1 MKISWTEAGLENG
14 FWSANG
20 GEAFRLKSTPTTPIL
35 PGYENL
41 NRGGVS
47 NIWGA
52 AERVQGRP
60 GGLDK
65 ASRAPH
71 PKVWPLVFWK
81 IPLLAPLSNIFWVL
95 GLGKKKGR
103 K

>member
-65 ASRAPH
+65 ASRPH
-71 PKVWPLVFWK
+71 TLRCGPWSSGRSLY
-81 IPLLAPLSNIFWVL
+81 LLHCPIFPRYW
-95 GLGKKKGR
+95 G
-103 K
+103 